1 MERANTTLALLSALQ
16 RDEIFRQYA
25 HGNTVSNLSAGAMAD
40 EDRHQS
46 TQALLFDHEHG
57 IADIHDKDWFPDLGD
72 INVRL
77 ATTYGFED
85 RDRHFAYLVGAACI
99 IQGYSGIRIDGKHVT
114 VPSDL
119 PPFKEAAAK
128 FQRAIQKV
136 DELSTAIFAI
146 RSDATADTLLS
157 HLDPARETSALMKML
172 GRAMFILAEIEKYE
186 GQVGNRPVP
195 DWLQEFCV
203 HSQRFW
209 HAEKGSGTRIIFE
222 QGRQTR
228 ITPWVE
234 DVFVSLT
241 HRLNVEV
248 PLSRLKGVAR
258 NVPAYRSNA
267 KPNTGDTC

>member
-1 MERANTTLALLSALQ
+1 
-16 RDEIFRQYA
+16 
-25 HGNTVSNLSAGAMAD
+25 MAD
-40 EDRHQS
+40 ENRHQS
-46 TQALLFDHEHG
+46 TQILLFDHEHG
-57 IADIHDKDWFPDLGD
+57 IADLHGKDWFPDLDD

-77 ATTYGFED
+77 TTTYSFED
-85 RDRHFAYLVGAACI
+85 RDRHLAYLAGAAFI

-128 FQRAIQKV
+128 FQRAMQKV
-136 DELSTAIFAI
+136 DELSAAIFAI
-146 RSDATADTLLS
+146 RSDATADTLLFQ
-157 HLDPARETSALMKML
+157 LDPARETSALMKML

-195 DWLQEFCV
+195 DWLNEFCV

-209 HAEKGSGTRIIFE
+209 HAEKGGGTRIIFE
-222 QGRQTR
+222 QDRQTK

-241 HRLNVEV
+241 HRLNIDV
-248 PLSRLKGVAR
+248 PLSRLKGIAR
-258 NVPAYRSNA
+258 NVPAYRA
-267 KPNTGDTC
+267 DAEPNIGDTC